1 MHTAMGWRGRAI
13 SARNGGEIREIREHG
28 ECKGERV
35 QTLGVETKMGVKT
48 NMGVKTK
55 MGVNYIKW
63 CEDEDGC
70 EVEHGCGD
78 EDGCGDGDGYED
90 TVRLMCSCVVRS
102 MAPRRRRAS

>member
-55 MGVNYIKW
+55 MGVKSNM
-63 CEDEDGC
+63 G
-70 EVEHGCGD
+70 VETKMGVETEMGMKTLC
-78 EDGCGDGDGYED
+78 
-90 TVRLMCSCVVRS
+90 
-102 MAPRRRRAS
+102 A